1 MNPVVSP
8 SQIRFAYVR
17 RTALQLR
24 ACGRSRQPSRSHSG
38 ALPQPSRVYRIFAMN
53 ELIPLLLEGTWV
65 TVQVTFFGSLLAIA
79 AALIAAFG
87 RLSPIAPVRWLATA
101 YIEIF
106 RGSSLLV
113 QLFWLY
119 FVLPMPP
126 FNVSLSAFNVAVI
139 GLGLNI
145 GAYGAE
151 VLRGAIRSV
160 HKGQFE
166 ACQALNMTAWQRA
179 RRIILPQALLA
190 AIPPGTNL
198 LIELLK
204 NTSLVSLITLSDLA
218 FRARQLDQATLMT
231 LEIFGLALV
240 IYFVLAQIINFSLRA
255 LERRLNRGRIGG
267 SLS

>member
-1 MNPVVSP
+1 
-8 SQIRFAYVR
+8 
-17 RTALQLR
+17 L
-24 ACGRSRQPSRSHSG
+24 
-38 ALPQPSRVYRIFAMN
+38 
-53 ELIPLLLEGTWV
+53 PLLLQGAWV
-65 TVQVTFFGSLLAIA
+65 TVQITFFGSLLAIV
-79 AALIAAFG
+79 AALIGALG
-87 RLSPIAPVRWLATA
+87 RLSPIKPLRWLAIV
-101 YIEIF
+101 YIEVF

-126 FNVSLSAFNVAVI
+126 FNIAMSAFNVAVI

-145 GAYGAE
+145 GSYGAE

-160 HKGQFE
+160 HEGQYE
-166 ACQALNMTAWQRA
+166 ACQALNMTAGQRL
-179 RRIILPQALLA
+179 RRVILPQALLA

-240 IYFVLAQIINFSLRA
+240 MYFVLAQIINFSMRT
-255 LERRLNRGRIGG
+255 LERRLARGRMRGG
-267 SLS
+267 MS

>member
-1 MNPVVSP
+1 M
-8 SQIRFAYVR
+8 
-17 RTALQLR
+17 T
-24 ACGRSRQPSRSHSG
+24 
-38 ALPQPSRVYRIFAMN
+38 
-53 ELIPLLLEGTWV
+53 ELLPLLLQGAWV
-65 TVQVTFFGSLLAIA
+65 TVKVTFFGSLLAIA
-79 AALIAAFG
+79 SALTAALA
-87 RLSPIAPVRWLATA
+87 RLSPLAPLRWLAIG
-101 YIEIF
+101 YIEAF

-126 FNVSLSAFNVAVI
+126 FNLELSAFAVAVL

-160 HKGQFE
+160 HRGQHE
-166 ACQALNMTAWQRA
+166 ACQALNMTPATRL

-231 LEIFGLALV
+231 LEIFGLALFV
-240 IYFVLAQIINFSLRA
+240 YFVLAQTINFAMRR
-255 LERRLNRGRIGG
+255 LERHLARGRMRGG
-267 SLS
+267 LS

>member
-1 MNPVVSP
+1 
-8 SQIRFAYVR
+8 
-17 RTALQLR
+17 
-24 ACGRSRQPSRSHSG
+24 
-38 ALPQPSRVYRIFAMN
+38 MN
-53 ELIPLLLEGTWV
+53 ELLPLMLQGAWV
-65 TVQVTFFGSLLAIA
+65 TVQITFWGSLLAIV
-79 AALIAAFG
+79 AALIAALG
-87 RLSPIAPVRWLATA
+87 RISPIAPLRWLATI
-101 YIEIF
+101 YVEVF

-126 FNVSLSAFNVAVI
+126 FNIAMSAFNVAVI

-145 GAYGAE
+145 GSYGAE

-160 HKGQFE
+160 HEGQYE
-166 ACQALNMTAWQRA
+166 ACQALNMTPWQRL
-179 RRIILPQALLA
+179 RRVILPQALLA

-240 IYFVLAQIINFSLRA
+240 MYFVLAQIINFSMRA
-255 LERRLNRGRIGG
+255 LERRLARGRMHGG
-267 SLS
+267 MS

>member
-1 MNPVVSP
+1 
-8 SQIRFAYVR
+8 
-17 RTALQLR
+17 
-24 ACGRSRQPSRSHSG
+24 
-38 ALPQPSRVYRIFAMN
+38 MN
-53 ELIPLLLEGTWV
+53 ELLPLMLEGAWV

-79 AALIAAFG
+79 VALIAAFG
-87 RLSPIAPVRWLATA
+87 RLSPITPLRWLAIT
-101 YIEIF
+101 YIELF

-126 FNVSLSAFNVAVI
+126 FNISLSAFQVAVI

-145 GAYGAE
+145 GSYGAE

-160 HKGQFE
+160 HEGQYE

-231 LEIFGLALV
+231 LEIFGLALLM
-240 IYFVLAQIINFSLRA
+240 YFVLAQIINFSMRA
-255 LERRLNRGRIGG
+255 LERRLARGRMRGG
-267 SLS
+267 LS

>member
-1 MNPVVSP
+1 V
-8 SQIRFAYVR
+8 
-17 RTALQLR
+17 
-24 ACGRSRQPSRSHSG
+24 ACDLSFDFPG
-38 ALPQPSRVYRIFAMN
+38 ANRKPKMN
-53 ELIPLLLEGTWV
+53 ELLPLLLQGAWV
-65 TVQVTFFGSLLAIA
+65 TVQVAFWGSLLAIV
-79 AALIAAFG
+79 AALIGALG
-87 RLSPIAPVRWLATA
+87 RLSPIAPLRWLAIA
-101 YIEIF
+101 YIELF

-126 FNVSLSAFNVAVI
+126 FNISMSAFNVAVI

-160 HKGQFE
+160 HEGQRE
-166 ACQALNMTAWQRA
+166 ACLALNMTAWQRL
-179 RRIILPQALLA
+179 RRVILPQALLA

-231 LEIFGLALV
+231 MEIFGLALV
-240 IYFVLAQIINFSLRA
+240 MYFVLAQIINFSMRM
-255 LERRLNRGRIGG
+255 LERRLGRGRMRGG
-267 SLS
+267 LS

>member
-1 MNPVVSP
+1 
-8 SQIRFAYVR
+8 
-17 RTALQLR
+17 
-24 ACGRSRQPSRSHSG
+24 
-38 ALPQPSRVYRIFAMN
+38 MN
-53 ELIPLLLEGTWV
+53 ELLPLMLQGAWV
-65 TVQVTFFGSLLAIA
+65 TVQITFFGSLLAIV
-79 AALIAAFG
+79 AALIGALG
-87 RLSPIAPVRWLATA
+87 RLSPIKPLRWLAIV
-101 YIEIF
+101 YIEVF

-126 FNVSLSAFNVAVI
+126 FNVSMSAFNVAVI

-145 GAYGAE
+145 GSYGAE

-160 HKGQFE
+160 HEGQYE
-166 ACQALNMTAWQRA
+166 ACQALNMTAGQRL
-179 RRIILPQALLA
+179 RRVILPQALLA

-240 IYFVLAQIINFSLRA
+240 MYFVLAQIINFSMRT
-255 LERRLNRGRIGG
+255 LERRLARGRMRGG
-267 SLS
+267 MS

>member
-1 MNPVVSP
+1 
-8 SQIRFAYVR
+8 
-17 RTALQLR
+17 
-24 ACGRSRQPSRSHSG
+24 
-38 ALPQPSRVYRIFAMN
+38 MN
-53 ELIPLLLEGTWV
+53 ELLPLMLEGAWV
-65 TVQVTFFGSLLAIA
+65 TVQVTFFGSLLVIA
-79 AALIAAFG
+79 VALIAAFG
-87 RLSPIAPVRWLATA
+87 RLSPIAPLRWLAIA
-101 YIEIF
+101 YIELF

-126 FNVSLSAFNVAVI
+126 FHVELSAFSVAVL

-160 HKGQFE
+160 HEGQYE
-166 ACQALNMTAWQRA
+166 ACQALNMTSGQRF

-198 LIELLK
+198 LIELMK

-218 FRARQLDQATLMT
+218 FRSRQLDQATLMT
-231 LEIFGLALV
+231 MEIFGLALV
-240 IYFVLAQIINFSLRA
+240 MYFVLAQIINFAMRT
-255 LERRLNRGRIGG
+255 LE
-267 SLS
+267 